1 MGIRFN
7 DYRDNDINTSADNA
21 GRSQAA
27 SPANA
32 ARQSAANTQSSPQ
45 SSSSGAASLPGPV
58 AAKALSE
65 AGLPDNA
72 RNRQIVSSLVSQE
85 LPIDADTLKSIA
97 RIMSAYPGESIEA
110 VILLHSA
117 GVEVTPSALAD
128 ADAFLAARDMLLDAL
143 NDINS
148 YIDGSDLLSGSTYAD
163 LTDSSSFGSAAGQ
176 IAGNTSG
183 SQISNGQTVTGQTL
197 SGQAVNGLI
206 PGGQT
211 SGSQVL
217 NGQIPGRLTP
227 GVQTELAQAS
237 TGQAVN
243 GQTIGGHIING
254 QNPGGQIFSEQSVG
268 AQTEFAKTST
278 GQAVDGHTLNGQ
290 TIGGHITNGQN
301 PGGQIFSEQSVGT
314 QTELSQTSTGQAVN
328 GQTLNDQ
335 TIGGHITNGQNPDGQ
350 IHSEQ
355 SVGTQT
361 ELAQNSSGQAVD
373 GQTING
379 QTIGGH
385 ITNGQNPG
393 GQLHNEHSV
402 GAQTELAQNS
412 SGQAVDGQALYS
424 QTDGVQLSNSQN
436 LSGQN
441 IGTQAGI
448 SQDSNGRTVN
458 TQTGNEQSVQTDMGH
473 TAASRLSLKDL
484 LVSLSQKPGIDRSD
498 ISSAGI
504 KKFLES
510 AVTYLE
516 NARELS
522 GRRGDEAMAAKVDK
536 AMNSM
541 RTLLKLNDMYAYAE
555 VPVKNEDENRRT
567 HLRFFAN
574 KKSRIR
580 KDEGSSAVLHLNMPS
595 LKELDVKMVLKGNS
609 LKVDF
614 FSSKDASKYLEA
626 DSDSLSERL
635 RAVGVEPTIG
645 FDERK
650 ENNPALDPSAI
661 PGVEI
666 PAVSQN
672 IKGFDTR
679 A

>member
-32 ARQSAANTQSSPQ
+32 ARPSAANTQSSPQ

-97 RIMSAYPGESIEA
+97 RTMSAYPGESIEA

-128 ADAFLAARDMLLDAL
+128 ADAFLATRDMLLDAL

-163 LTDSSSFGSAAGQ
+163 LTDSSSFGSVAGQ
-176 IAGNTSG
+176 IAGYTSG
-183 SQISNGQTVTGQTL
+183 SQLSNGQTL
-197 SGQAVNGLI
+197 SGQAVDGQI

-227 GVQTELAQAS
+227 GVQTEFAQAS

-243 GQTIGGHIING
+243 GQTAVSQGSNNGQTIGG
-254 QNPGGQIFSEQSVG
+254 QSVVT
-268 AQTEFAKTST
+268 QTELAQTST
-278 GQAVDGHTLNGQ
+278 GQAVDGQTLNGQ

-301 PGGQIFSEQSVGT
+301 PGGQIFSEQSVGA

-328 GQTLNDQ
+328 GQTLNGQ
-335 TIGGHITNGQNPDGQ
+335 TIGGHITNGQNPGGQ

-361 ELAQNSSGQAVD
+361 ELSQASTGQAVD

-393 GQLHNEHSV
+393 GQIHSEQSV
-402 GAQTELAQNS
+402 SAPTELAQNS

-448 SQDSNGRTVN
+448 SQDSNVRTVN

-473 TAASRLSLKDL
+473 TAASRLPLKDL